1 MRYAAWIALG
11 FLSGGI
17 LYSYLLPKWL
27 CKVDVVACSDDHNP
41 GTANA
46 YKLAGPLVGTLCL
59 LCDVGK
65 GFFPVF
71 AAARQLDR
79 AHMLFA
85 LVLAAPV
92 LGHAMAPF
100 FRHRGG
106 KAIAVTFGVLLGL
119 IPFSFAVC
127 LLAAPYLFLSLVVV
141 IQPHRVRS
149 IWAMG
154 CFAAGVLLLG
164 RGRGIRLGCL
174 LIAGIVITKHLRTV
188 CEPDEHAAVALDR
201 KR

>member
-1 MRYAAWIALG
+1 MRYGVWIVLG

-27 CKVDVVACSDDHNP
+27 CKVDVVAQSDDHNP

-46 YKLAGPLVGTLCL
+46 FKLAGPLVGTLCL

-65 GFFPVF
+65 GFVPVF
-71 AAARQLDR
+71 WAARQLDR
-79 AHMLFA
+79 THVLFA

-100 FRHRGG
+100 FHHRGG

-119 IPFSFAVC
+119 IPFSFVVC
-127 LLAAPYLFLSLVVV
+127 LLAAPYLFFSLVVV
-141 IQPHRVRS
+141 IRPHRVRT

-154 CFAAGVLLLG
+154 CFAAGALLLG
-164 RGRGIRLGCL
+164 RNPAIRLGCL
-174 LIAGIVITKHLRTV
+174 MIAGIVIAKHLHVTQPTN
-188 CEPDEHAAVALDR
+188 EQAAAALDHER
-201 KR
+201 